1 MQTTPNLTQ
10 SINRA
15 TAIARQYRH
24 EFVTPEHLLLALLD
38 DNDARELLKG
48 VSADIDVLRRDLN
61 DYVQVKLA
69 STVLSSDKEPV
80 TSQAY
85 RTMVQRAE
93 IGANEAGKPIVNSAL
108 MLIAM
113 VNEKDG
119 ASQFFLRQQ
128 GITLA
133 KLVNFNTYGVATPTP
148 ATTAPAKTTQT
159 PANNNAPK
167 AEGEESEL
175 AKYSVNLNDKAANGK
190 IDPLVGRE
198 NEVDRIIQVMARRKK
213 SNPMLLGD
221 PGTGKTA
228 IAEGLAQR
236 IVKGDVPPEL
246 EGHTIYS
253 LDLGAMMAGTMY
265 RGEFEK
271 RLKAVI
277 VEVQAMPKA
286 ILLIDEIH
294 TLVGAGATG
303 GGSMDAANLL
313 KPALSDGS
321 IRVIGATTYAEYRK
335 YIEKDAAI
343 ARRFQKVEVVEPS
356 IEDAI
361 LTLAGVAKYLEKH
374 HNVQYTADAIRSAVE
389 LSAKY
394 ITDRRLPDKAIDV
407 LDEVAASQVLLPVDQ
422 RERLFTKDH
431 VEDVI
436 AKLTNT
442 PRKSVSNDEKDKMA
456 NLESVLKAKVFGQDH
471 AVETLVNSF
480 QIARAGLGDTNK
492 PLGSFMF
499 DGPTGV
505 GKTELAK
512 QMSEELG
519 APLLRFDMSEYME
532 KHAVARLVGSPP
544 GYVGHD
550 EGGQLTDAVGKNPHS
565 IVLFDEVEK
574 AHPDIFNIMLQI
586 LDYGTLTDSHG
597 KKIDFRNTI
606 VILTTNVSVNAVVQ
620 RNVGFNDDDTAPVA
634 QQTTSGASAAV
645 RKAFRPEFIN
655 RLDEVINFGRL
666 PRDVIGMVAD
676 KFLNDLKGKLSAK
689 NVVMERTDALRDHLV
704 DVGFDHAMGA
714 RPMNRAIQEL
724 IKKPLSK
731 ALLFGELAQGGHVV
745 VDVDQDTKK
754 VKFTFNQASNS
765 NNKPSEP
772 DAGAQRRLPAPTM
785 S

>member
-15 TAIARQYRH
+15 TGFARQNRH

-48 VSADIDVLRRDLN
+48 VAADIDVLRRDLN

-69 STVLSSDKEPV
+69 SIVLSSDKEPT

-93 IGANEAGKPIVNSAL
+93 IGATEAGKPIVNSAL

-119 ASQFFLRQQ
+119 AAQFFLRQQ
-128 GITLA
+128 GITLN
-133 KLVNFNTYGVATPTP
+133 KLINFNTYGTATPAAQP
-148 ATTAPAKTTQT
+148 VAKTTQT
-159 PANNNAPK
+159 PANNNAPQ
-167 AEGEESEL
+167 GEAPESEL
-175 AKYSVNLNDKAANGK
+175 AKYSVNLNEKAANGK

-236 IVKGDVPPEL
+236 IIKGEVPPEL
-246 EGHTIYS
+246 EDHTIYS

-277 VEVQAMPKA
+277 AEVQAMPKA

-361 LTLAGVAKYLEKH
+361 LTLSGVAKYLEKH
-374 HNVQYTADAIRSAVE
+374 HGVQFTPEAIRSAVE

-422 RERLFTKDH
+422 RERLFTSDH

-442 PRKSVSNDEKDKMA
+442 PRKSVSNDEKDKME
-456 NLESVLKAKVFGQDH
+456 NLEAVLKAKVFGQDH
-471 AVETLVNSF
+471 AVETLVNAF

-512 QMSEELG
+512 QLSEELG

-532 KHAVARLVGSPP
+532 KHAVSRLVGSPP

-574 AHPDIFNIMLQI
+574 AHPDIFNILLQV
-586 LDYGTLTDSHG
+586 LDYGALTDSHG
-597 KKIDFRNTI
+597 KKVDFRNTI

-620 RNVGFNDDDTAPVA
+620 RQVGFGDDVSPAKQEVG
-634 QQTTSGASAAV
+634 SGISAAV
-645 RKAFRPEFIN
+645 RKHFRPEFIN
-655 RLDEVINFGRL
+655 RLDEVINFDRL
-666 PRDVIGMVAD
+666 PRDVIGLVAD
-676 KFLNDLKGKLSAK
+676 KFLNDLKGKLAAK
-689 NVVMERTDALRDHLV
+689 NVVMERTEALRDHLV

-714 RPMNRAIQEL
+714 RPMGRAIQEL

-731 ALLFGELAQGGHVV
+731 SLLFGELAQGGSVV
-745 VDVDQDTKK
+745 IDVDQDTKK
-754 VKFTFNQASNS
+754 VKFSFNEASG
-765 NNKPSEP
+765 NKPAEP
-772 DAGAQRRLPAPTM
+772 DAGVQRRLPAPIM